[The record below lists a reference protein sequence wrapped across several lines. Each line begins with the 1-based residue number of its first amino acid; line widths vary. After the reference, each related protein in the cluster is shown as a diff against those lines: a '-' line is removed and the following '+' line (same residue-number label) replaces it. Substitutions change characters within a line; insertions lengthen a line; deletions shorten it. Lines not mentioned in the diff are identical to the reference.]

1 MVHVP
6 RKSISADEHLDVRL
20 LSTEAINQAI
30 LSLSLSLSLS
40 LASIK
45 INCKRPIQIQNGGNL
60 TAKPFV

>member
-30 LSLSLSLSLS
+30 LSLSLS
-40 LASIK
+40 SIK

>member
-30 LSLSLSLSLS
+30 LSLS
-40 LASIK
+40 SIK